1 MENILY
7 KDVEIPDGYEI
18 DVIHSTIFK
27 TAFKPIKTPINYDN
41 IKTYDDILNLAINND
56 NAAYVLGHSDKIDAI
71 NKLLITAKVLND
83 GWVPDWNNP
92 KEAKYYIYFDS
103 IKNTIEYGY
112 TYNHTVYCYG
122 IGYFKDIFTLRKT
135 IEILGDDL
143 IKTALY

>member
-41 IKTYDDILNLAINND
+41 IKTYDDILNLAINSD

-71 NKLLITAKVLND
+71 NKLLITAKVLNN
-83 GWVPDWNNP
+83 GWIPDWNNRNQ
-92 KEAKYYIYFDS
+92 AKYYLYS
-103 IKNTIEYGY
+103 NTINGAIECCY
-112 TYNHTVYCYG
+112 TYKNISSSIVF
-122 IGYFKDIFTLRKT
+122 FKDAFTAIKT

-143 IKTALY
+143 IKTALH